1 MASAHTRAV
10 LFSLQGDAENDQQL
24 ELPSYSNHVYDRVAN
39 AGMIAST
46 SGTGTTQAS
55 WSSRMHSPAT
65 TPPASRPGSRPASP
79 TFGMRALV
87 PADGLPADGLP
98 VPERPR
104 LNWADSELLMS
115 IGATL
120 PDASQGALSPHR
132 TPPESRSGSRLGFRR
147 SVSRPGSRPG
157 SRPSSPERERPPPGP
172 ASEMPPYAAAEE
184 RRGSLFNI
192 PHFKPLTS
200 LGHGHKQHH
209 VKGLHSLSAFDG
221 TGTGTGGASGVSTPG
236 GSGSGPHSGGSN
248 SAGSSAMHSPVHS
261 NVPSRNPSFDDM
273 SALSQVPSYQVASRG
288 FLGGGVVPLS
298 ATQGLPDYDESEQQ
312 VQRTQSEGNLLA
324 VGRRASQS
332 AGSGGG
338 TAGGGLNMQELADGL
353 AGLTTSASSSAL
365 ASTVSSSAHAPGT
378 LAADRPTQQASRLAN
393 AYGDEAEDE
402 DDDDDDYL
410 QIGGKSR
417 VSRSPSVATVKP
429 GRAGSLA
436 MSSNQ

>member
-39 AGMIAST
+39 AGMLAST
-46 SGTGTTQAS
+46 SGTTQAS

-79 TFGMRALV
+79 TFGMRAL
-87 PADGLPADGLP
+87 PAADGLPADGLP

-132 TPPESRSGSRLGFRR
+132 TPPESRAGSRLGFRR
-147 SVSRPGSRPG
+147 SISRPGSRPG

-209 VKGLHSLSAFDG
+209 VKGLHSLSTFDG
-221 TGTGTGGASGVSTPG
+221 SGSGGASGASTPG
-236 GSGSGPHSGGSN
+236 GASGSGPHSGGSN
-248 SAGSSAMHSPVHS
+248 SAGSSAMHSPVNS
-261 NVPSRNPSFDDM
+261 AGPSRNPSFDDM

-324 VGRRASQS
+324 AGRRASQS

-338 TAGGGLNMQELADGL
+338 TAGGGLDMEELANGL

-378 LAADRPTQQASRLAN
+378 LAADLPSQQASRHATTN
-393 AYGDEAEDE
+393 GHESE
-402 DDDDDDYL
+402 DDDDEEEYL

-429 GRAGSLA
+429 GRGGALA